1 MNQHLDVFIEVVNSG
16 SFSKAAIKMNM
27 TQPAVSQYIKA
38 LENKLGTDLIER
50 NNKKLRLN
58 KAGQLVYNY
67 GLEINN
73 LYINMQSS
81 IDELKH
87 TASGVIKIGA
97 SYTFGEYILPNI
109 ITQMLKVYPDIK
121 PEIIIDNTKNIA
133 DLVEKNHIDIGII
146 EGIINNNILYKEF
159 FLDDEMIVATSS
171 KNHSFST
178 NNLNKTKWITRE
190 NGSGTKQMTDLV
202 MKNLNIKPKSELRFS
217 STKVIKEAVKEGI
230 GVSLF
235 SLSTIN
241 KELNE
246 GTLVKVDIGQ
256 EPIYRKYS
264 YLINSHFKTKT
275 LSIFLDFLRQS
286 N

>member
-16 SFSKAAIKMNM
+16 SFSKAAVKMNM

-38 LENKLGTDLIER
+38 LESKIGTDLIER
-50 NNKKLRLN
+50 NNKNLKLN

-73 LYINMQSS
+73 LYTNMQSS
-81 IDELKH
+81 IDELRH

-97 SYTFGEYILPNI
+97 SYTFGEYILPNVI
-109 ITQMLKVYPDIK
+109 AQMLKVYPDIK
-121 PEIIIDNTKNIA
+121 PEIIIDNTKNIGN
-133 DLVEKNHIDIGII
+133 LVEKNHIDIGIV
-146 EGIINNNILYKEF
+146 EGTINNNILYKEYF
-159 FLDDEMIVATSS
+159 SDDEMVVATSS
-171 KNHSFST
+171 KNHSLSI

-202 MKNLNIKPKSELRFS
+202 MKNLNIKPKSVLQFN
-217 STKVIKEAVKEGI
+217 STKVIKETVKEGI

-246 GTLVKVDIGQ
+246 ESLVKIDIGQ
-256 EPIYRKYS
+256 KPIYRKYS
-264 YLINSHFKTKT
+264 YLNNSHFKTKT
-275 LSIFLDFLRQS
+275 LSIFLNFLRQS
-286 N
+286 S

>member
-1 MNQHLDVFIEVVNSG
+1 MNQHLDVFIEVVNNG
-16 SFSKAAIKMNM
+16 SFSKAAVRMNM

-38 LENKLGTDLIER
+38 LESKIGTDLIER
-50 NNKKLRLN
+50 NNKNLKLN

-73 LYINMQSS
+73 LYTNMQSS
-81 IDELKH
+81 IDELRH

-97 SYTFGEYILPNI
+97 SYTFGEYILPNVI
-109 ITQMLKVYPDIK
+109 AQMLKVYPDIK
-121 PEIIIDNTKNIA
+121 PEIIIDNTKNIGN
-133 DLVEKNHIDIGII
+133 LVEKNHIDIGIV
-146 EGIINNNILYKEF
+146 EGTINNNILYKEYF
-159 FLDDEMIVATSS
+159 SDDEMVVATSS
-171 KNHSFST
+171 KNHLLSI

-202 MKNLNIKPKSELRFS
+202 MKNLNIKPKSVLQFS
-217 STKVIKEAVKEGI
+217 STKVIKETVKEGI

-246 GTLVKVDIGQ
+246 ESLVKIDIGQ
-256 EPIYRKYS
+256 KPIYRKYS

-275 LSIFLDFLRQS
+275 LSIFLNFLRYS
-286 N
+286 S